1 MIFGARGY
9 ARHIRDRNKISSTF
23 LETGKNYLFHYLPL
37 CWKKDFIL
45 REEKKDACFS
55 KLDI

>member
-9 ARHIRDRNKISSTF
+9 ARNIRDRNKISSIF
-23 LETGKNYLFHYLPL
+23 LGTGKNDLFLYLSL
-37 CWKKDFIL
+37 CWKKDFTL
-45 REEKKDACFS
+45 RKEKKDTCFS